1 MLVTPA
7 QMPRL
12 LQSLMAKHS
21 SLTLVSLKSLPAA
34 PLLSQTQSQVNA
46 QNNGQKDKPSPG
58 GIYRHAVEITIAGS
72 YADLSSYAAELQRMT
87 PRPLWSALQLKVV
100 EYPRSELTFTLYT
113 LSLDLPWLAV

>member
-21 SLTLVSLKSLPAA
+21 SLTLVSLKSLPAV
-34 PLLSQTQSQVNA
+34 PLLPQTQP
-46 QNNGQKDKPSPG
+46 QNNVPKDKPAPG
-58 GIYRHAVEITIAGS
+58 GIYRHAVEITIAGN
-72 YADLSSYAAELQRMT
+72 YAELSSYAAELQHMT
-87 PRPLWSALQLKVV
+87 PRPLWSALQLKVA